1 MNLEAMAE
9 LFILSTG
16 ELSFFHSWSSL
27 SLSWFSSSNWDNSWD
42 KSSEGSDNWGVVDDV
57 VGGVG
62 LHMLLDCH
70 LWDMLDSVVDLV
82 ANMMSNWDGVGSN
95 SRGSNSLDNW
105 GGLDSGSWDD
115 SLDSSNSWGSN
126 SMVYNWGSHSMDNWD
141 SLANRINKSILIQV
155 LRESL
160 QSQ

>member
-1 MNLEAMAE
+1 MAE

-42 KSSEGSDNWGVVDDV
+42 KSSEGSDNWVVVDDV

-82 ANMMSNWDGVGSN
+82 ANMMSNWDGG
-95 SRGSNSLDNW
+95 GSNSLDNW
-105 GGLDSGSWDD
+105 GGLDSGSWYD

>member
-1 MNLEAMAE
+1 MAE

-95 SRGSNSLDNW
+95 SLDNW
-105 GGLDSGSWDD
+105 GGLDSGS
-115 SLDSSNSWGSN
+115 SWGSN